1 MEWNN
6 FAGLILVV
14 PPSDEPIELNDAK
27 THLRVDVDFTLDDSY
42 INLLIT
48 FARQQV
54 ETIMRRALL
63 TQQWRL
69 SLKQWPGRNYP
80 SEETLVSDLGYF
92 GSNYFKVP
100 LPPLQSV
107 QSVVYIDT
115 DGNYYTMPQG
125 GQVPS
130 SPPSGNLAL
139 AGCYNVFTDFE
150 PGRIVLG
157 FSQIWPTVILLP
169 GAPIQVSFTC
179 GYVDLLTLQACFE
192 GFPATIH
199 AIKMIIGY
207 LYENRIPPSEM
218 RRSFVASGINYVIE
232 ELLEPYRIS

>member
-1 MEWNN
+1 
-6 FAGLILVV
+6 
-14 PPSDEPIELNDAK
+14 
-27 THLRVDVDFTLDDSY
+27 
-42 INLLIT
+42 
-48 FARQQV
+48 
-54 ETIMRRALL
+54 
-63 TQQWRL
+63 
-69 SLKQWPGRNYP
+69 
-80 SEETLVSDLGYF
+80 
-92 GSNYFKVP
+92 
-100 LPPLQSV
+100 
-107 QSVVYIDT
+107 
-115 DGNYYTMPQG
+115 
-125 GQVPS
+125 
-130 SPPSGNLAL
+130 
-139 AGCYNVFTDFE
+139 VFTDFE

-179 GYVDLLTLQACFE
+179 GYVDLLTLQSCFE